1 MLMTSSH
8 KQYDIIIQSCCFV
21 FLSFFHC
28 FLEFVASVI
37 GNVNKQVENFKNRRS
52 EIQLHL
58 SYRIKINETNEMSLS
73 IIIFYIST
81 FVSFPF
87 TLCY

>member
-1 MLMTSSH
+1 MTSSH

-28 FLEFVASVI
+28 FLEFVASV
-37 GNVNKQVENFKNRRS
+37 NKQVENFKNRRS

-58 SYRIKINETNEMSLS
+58 SYRIKINETNETSLS